1 MLCSSKSCRIYIC
14 EPRRRWC
21 VLPHPSFQNINEHQ
35 YLGSIY
41 FLLFIAAGKQR
52 VAFMDMAV
60 STIAEICRVIRAPRA
75 GK

>member
-1 MLCSSKSCRIYIC
+1 
-14 EPRRRWC
+14 
-21 VLPHPSFQNINEHQ
+21 VLDLHSQILQALVRFTLFSFQNINEEQ
-35 YLGSIY
+35 CLGSIY
-41 FLLFIAAGKQR
+41 FLLFIAASKQR